1 MSTKSLCSFDR
12 HEPFLE
18 KFCSAT
24 TESEWRSLREKDL
37 GKIAFAMFTMNYG
50 DQARLEGLSSAL
62 STVSR
67 LVLSKDR
74 RSM

>member
-1 MSTKSLCSFDR
+1 MDQNVRSRSFNSFDR

-24 TESEWRSLREKDL
+24 TESELRSLRAKDL

-50 DQARLEGLSSAL
+50 DRARLEELSSAVFQ
-62 STVSR
+62 VSR
-67 LVLSKDR
+67 
-74 RSM
+74 